1 MCLSLVGGPQQK
13 LASQAGDADER
24 SRPLKTTQAVYPST
38 CKDDA
43 VNPGEHHLGGGGQRE
58 AATVL
63 LPPNAAL
70 ETRGPGITVSS
81 RSFPGTSES
90 DSFKRLNFKRL
101 ATNLFFL
108 NAVQPKQNTRTAGC
122 GPLFVMCSVRFLP
135 GTTRIS
141 HFVVSWLDLRWDACT
156 CTVAQVG
163 LFIHLSRAVEAG
175 VRQLGSS
182 SCPKRV
188 YDLGEITKVHLPTL
202 AFPHLLN
209 KGKTWILVGPL
220 SRLCSQWVSLFR

>member
-1 MCLSLVGGPQQK
+1 MSE
-13 LASQAGDADER
+13 ADP
-24 SRPLKTTQAVYPST
+24 SRQPRPCTLPPAD
-38 CKDDA
+38 KDDA
-43 VNPGEHHLGGGGQRE
+43 VNPGERHLGGGGQRE

-163 LFIHLSRAVEAG
+163 LFIHLSRAVEARSQIAG
-175 VRQLGSS
+175 FQFL
-182 SCPKRV
+182 PK
-188 YDLGEITKVHLPTL
+188 
-202 AFPHLLN
+202 A
-209 KGKTWILVGPL
+209 LV
-220 SRLCSQWVSLFR
+220 

>member
-1 MCLSLVGGPQQK
+1 MLPFPSPLQYRVSLFFFFPHLQKTVVLVPGRGPQQK
-13 LASQAGDADER
+13 LAGDADER

-101 ATNLFFL
+101 ATNFF
-108 NAVQPKQNTRTAGC
+108 
-122 GPLFVMCSVRFLP
+122 F
-135 GTTRIS
+135 
-141 HFVVSWLDLRWDACT
+141 
-156 CTVAQVG
+156 
-163 LFIHLSRAVEAG
+163 
-175 VRQLGSS
+175 
-182 SCPKRV
+182 
-188 YDLGEITKVHLPTL
+188 
-202 AFPHLLN
+202 
-209 KGKTWILVGPL
+209 
-220 SRLCSQWVSLFR
+220 